1 MNRHSLSFQISAFFL
16 FLMILINTLFY
27 FQYRYE
33 QEAIAKNSMKVFNDS
48 QQILR
53 MGHQRRIPIQKIKQ
67 ELYTISHVELLNPKE
82 AGTFNTGEL
91 LAQHPQLK
99 IYAYK
104 SRIYIHFHDRR
115 RGIEHILRFED
126 KKLYDI
132 KILLMDLLINLA
144 VLAFFF
150 YIIRRIAPLKKLK
163 SSIVEFS
170 KGDLDVHTRVD
181 GKDEIAEVS
190 NEFDRAI
197 TTIKQL
203 QGSRNLFLRNI
214 MHELKT
220 PIAKGKLISDLLEDE
235 KNAQRLSKIFKR
247 FEHLLGEFAKIERV
261 TSNELSLN
269 KKKFRVVDI
278 IDNAFDL
285 LMIEQE
291 SVNIQLE
298 SESEIEVDFELFSIV
313 LKNLIDNALKYGTSK
328 PSIIIKKDSIS
339 IVSSGE
345 ELESSLF
352 EHVFNRKFEDSS
364 KGLGLGIYISKNIV
378 QKHGFHFEYLHQDS
392 NNIFR
397 ITF

>member
-1 MNRHSLSFQISAFFL
+1 MKTIIS
-16 FLMILINTLFY
+16 
-27 FQYRYE
+27 
-33 QEAIAKNSMKVFNDS
+33 QE
-48 QQILR
+48 
-53 MGHQRRIPIQKIKQ
+53 
-67 ELYTISHVELLNPKE
+67 
-82 AGTFNTGEL
+82 
-91 LAQHPQLK
+91 
-99 IYAYK
+99 
-104 SRIYIHFHDRR
+104 
-115 RGIEHILRFED
+115 
-126 KKLYDI
+126 
-132 KILLMDLLINLA
+132 
-144 VLAFFF
+144 
-150 YIIRRIAPLKKLK
+150 
-163 SSIVEFS
+163 
-170 KGDLDVHTRVD
+170 
-181 GKDEIAEVS
+181 
-190 NEFDRAI
+190 
-197 TTIKQL
+197 
-203 QGSRNLFLRNI
+203 
-214 MHELKT
+214 
-220 PIAKGKLISDLLEDE
+220 
-235 KNAQRLSKIFKR
+235 
-247 FEHLLGEFAKIERV
+247 
-261 TSNELSLN
+261 
-269 KKKFRVVDI
+269 I